1 MHNPF
6 LGNACHFMEVV
17 MDSGILTKENMA
29 VVEERVQ
36 AVKSPYAVGYF
47 PSNGHPR
54 VPRDM

>member
-1 MHNPF
+1 
-6 LGNACHFMEVV
+6 